1 MENNSLKNLLK
12 SLKIRIFEMRRSAF
26 SVQRSAFSVQRKFR
40 LKQRKNILLKSTLE
54 KFFFDVDFLCLN
66 NKYLSN

>member
-12 SLKIRIFEMRRSAF
+12 SLKIRIFEMR
-26 SVQRSAFSVQRKFR
+26 RSAFSVQRKFR

>member
-12 SLKIRIFEMRRSAF
+12 SLKIRIFGVRRSAF
-26 SVQRSAFSVQRKFR
+26 SVQRSALIR